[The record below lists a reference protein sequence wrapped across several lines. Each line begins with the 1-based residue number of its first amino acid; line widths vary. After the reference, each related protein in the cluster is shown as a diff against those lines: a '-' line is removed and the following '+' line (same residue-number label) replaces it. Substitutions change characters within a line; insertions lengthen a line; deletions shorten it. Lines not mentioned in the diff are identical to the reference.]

1 MRSEIQQKTPLKIH
15 PGYYQSWKVQVHEY
29 LEQPKLKLKSRDVHS
44 QPTGLGQCQDTEQGS
59 CQDLAALSQHPSSA
73 SGGPGAPSLVPY
85 NSPPRSSPTWP
96 FSITPLFRFIR
107 GPPWGRTQPSGSTD
121 LQQGLWLE
129 FRRSEKLEGKI
140 ISLCSPISKEAGP
153 FLSLY
158 VTNRKN
164 Q

>member
-1 MRSEIQQKTPLKIH
+1 MDLRSEIQQKTPLKIH

-73 SGGPGAPSLVPY
+73 SGGPGAPSLVPC
-85 NSPPRSSPTWP
+85 NSPHPAAPPSGPSASHPSSA
-96 FSITPLFRFIR
+96 LLE
-107 GPPWGRTQPSGSTD
+107 GPPGAGLSHPGPLARIQEVREIGRENYIPVFTNLKGS
-121 LQQGLWLE
+121 WA
-129 FRRSEKLEGKI
+129 F
-140 ISLCSPISKEAGP
+140 P
-153 FLSLY
+153 F
-158 VTNRKN
+158 VVCH